1 MNLNEDIRF
10 ADFELSFIAVWKKK
24 LIPLAVG
31 LLCFIIGIIVTL
43 GSSVENV
50 FRASASVYAAQTSSH
65 MDNYSSTTVVL
76 SDYTDLAKSTRV
88 CERAAQMIPSYGL
101 SAKDVQG
108 LINVSTSGTGLTMNF
123 AASSTNAALAV
134 DLANAVAES
143 FVIEMRSATGGNIV
157 QMLDSADSSYKTSDG
172 FRSLWKLRILFF
184 LVGMVVAA
192 AVIFVKELFSDRVRL
207 IEQCALEDEDM
218 ILGILPEIREKK

>member
-24 LIPLAVG
+24 LIPIAVG

-43 GSSVENV
+43 GGSVENV
-50 FRASASVYAAQTSSH
+50 FRASASVYAAQISSH
-65 MDNYSSTTVVL
+65 MDNYSVKITL

-101 SAKDVQG
+101 SARDVQG

-123 AASSTNAALAV
+123 AASSSNAALAV

-143 FVIEMRSATGGNIV
+143 FVIEMRSRTGSDVV
-157 QMLDSADSSYKTSDG
+157 QLLDSADSSYKTSDG
-172 FRSLWKLRILFF
+172 FRSLWKIRIMFF
-184 LVGMVVAA
+184 LAGVVAA
-192 AVIFVKELFSDRVRL
+192 AVVIFVKELFSDRVRL
-207 IEQCALEDEDM
+207 IEQCALDDEDV
-218 ILGILPEIREKK
+218 ILGILPEVREKK

>member
-10 ADFELSFIAVWKKK
+10 ADFELSFIAVWRKK

-31 LLCFIIGIIVTL
+31 LLCFIIGILVTL

-65 MDNYSSTTVVL
+65 MDNNSKTIAM
-76 SDYTDLAKSTRV
+76 SDYTELAKSIRV
-88 CERAAQMIPSYGL
+88 CERASQMIPSYGL

-108 LINVSTSGTGLTMNF
+108 LVYVSTSGTGLTMNF
-123 AASSTNAALAV
+123 AASSSNAALAV

-143 FVIEMRSATGGNIV
+143 FVIEMRSATGSNIV
-157 QMLDSADSSYKTSDG
+157 QMLDSADSAYKTSDG
-172 FRSLWKLRILFF
+172 FRSLWKNRILFF
-184 LVGMVVAA
+184 IVGVLASSV
-192 AVIFVKELFSDRVRL
+192 VIFVKELFSDRVRL

>member
-10 ADFELSFIAVWKKK
+10 ADFELSFIAVWRKK
-24 LIPLAVG
+24 LIPIAVG
-31 LLCFIIGIIVTL
+31 LLCFIIGIILTL
-43 GSSVENV
+43 GGSVENV
-50 FRASASVYAAQTSSH
+50 FHASASVYAAQMSSH
-65 MDNYSSTTVVL
+65 TENYNITIAM

-101 SAKDVQG
+101 SARDVQG

-123 AASSTNAALAV
+123 SASSSNAALAV

-143 FVIEMRSATGGNIV
+143 FVIEMRSATGTNIV

-172 FRSLWKLRILFF
+172 FRSLWKIRILFF
-184 LVGMVVAA
+184 LAGVAA
-192 AVIFVKELFSDRVRL
+192 ASAVIFVKELFSDRVRL

>member
-10 ADFELSFIAVWKKK
+10 ADFELSFSAVWRKK
-24 LIPLAVG
+24 LVPIAVG
-31 LLCFIIGIIVTL
+31 LLCFIIGIILTL
-43 GSSVENV
+43 GGSVENV
-50 FRASASVYAAQTSSH
+50 FHASASVYAAQLSNHTE
-65 MDNYSSTTVVL
+65 NYNITIAMA
-76 SDYTDLAKSTRV
+76 DYTDLAKSTRV

-101 SAKDVQG
+101 SAKDVQR

-123 AASSTNAALAV
+123 SASSSNAALAV

-143 FVIEMRSATGGNIV
+143 FVIEMRSATGTNIV

-172 FRSLWKLRILFF
+172 FRSLWKIRILFF
-184 LVGMVVAA
+184 LAGVAA
-192 AVIFVKELFSDRVRL
+192 ASVVIFVKELFSDRVRL
-207 IEQCALEDEDM
+207 IEQCVLEDEDM